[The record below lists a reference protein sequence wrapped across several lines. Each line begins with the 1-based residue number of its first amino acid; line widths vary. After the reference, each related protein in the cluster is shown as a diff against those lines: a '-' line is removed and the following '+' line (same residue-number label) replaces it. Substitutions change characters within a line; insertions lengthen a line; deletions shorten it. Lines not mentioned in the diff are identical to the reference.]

1 MESRRVFFIAH
12 LRLFNWNRMQELKAL
27 HLGVTTFFAEQL
39 MGVINISLWSTSMVR
54 SVCIYEYII
63 YTMYIYIYIIHIH
76 IRMYAQIYTD
86 GLIWRRHTSQQYNG
100 IVG

>member
-63 YTMYIYIYIIHIH
+63 YTMYIYIYHT
-76 IRMYAQIYTD
+76 YTYTYVCTNLYRWTD
-86 GLIWRRHTSQQYNG
+86 LAKAHFPT
-100 IVG
+100 V